1 MKTRKWRDEI
11 EIQAERREQTDGYYE
26 DVKELE
32 KAGYEAV
39 YGYIRVS
46 TEGQAGEDKFGIDM
60 QKKAIRDYCITKR
73 MYVKEWYVD
82 VVSGVEEKREALNY
96 LMYSYEPQ
104 KVKRIVAFKSDRIA
118 RDTKLYFYILYMLEK
133 KGLKLE
139 CVTEEFETEG
149 EFANLYRSMLMFCA
163 EQERKNIKMRTERG
177 RAEKRKEGG
186 YYGGN
191 LAYGYGTAGGEL
203 RVNRREAYIVQ
214 FIFYSYYEKGMSY
227 RKIGEL
233 LNNKRVPTKRGGVW
247 HTSTI
252 KRIIENKRFY
262 QGYMTDV
269 DGKEIKGKHTAL
281 LRNAS
286 PEDNTNLVL
295 GLSKRS
301 DFNEFDENKKT
312 IRNPDSVQAV
322 KQMREFGETQRQQA
336 EAIKRWKEGK
346 ENE

>member
-1 MKTRKWRDEI
+1 MKIRKWRDEI
-11 EIQAERREQTDGYYE
+11 EVHVESNTDGRGNYE
-26 DVKELE
+26 KTEDLE

-96 LMYSYEPQ
+96 LMYTYEPQ

-177 RAEKRKEGG
+177 RAVELKDGG
-186 YYGGN
+186 DYGGN
-191 LAYGYGTAGGEL
+191 LAYG
-203 RVNRREAYIVQ
+203 
-214 FIFYSYYEKGMSY
+214 
-227 RKIGEL
+227 
-233 LNNKRVPTKRGGVW
+233 
-247 HTSTI
+247 
-252 KRIIENKRFY
+252 
-262 QGYMTDV
+262 
-269 DGKEIKGKHTAL
+269 
-281 LRNAS
+281 
-286 PEDNTNLVL
+286 
-295 GLSKRS
+295 
-301 DFNEFDENKKT
+301 
-312 IRNPDSVQAV
+312 
-322 KQMREFGETQRQQA
+322 
-336 EAIKRWKEGK
+336 
-346 ENE
+346 